1 MVRTLDAEEI
11 LRDGVVTFF
20 GVPGSPYTRK
30 MAAVLRYRRIPYRMV
45 LGSQVTG
52 NIPMAKP
59 PLLPTFLLPGSDG
72 RLEAVTDSTP
82 LIDRFEREVAH
93 RSVRPVD
100 PALKVID
107 LLIED
112 YADEWLTKAMFH
124 YRWAYAADIDK
135 ASRVLPTWS
144 RKPMSDEELAAAGA
158 MVSSRQIPRLR
169 YVGSNE
175 TTGPIIEASYH
186 RYLDIFEE
194 HLKSHRYCLGARPGG
209 SDFGMFGQ
217 LTQLAHFDPT
227 SMAVTMERAPR
238 VYGYTGSVED
248 LSGLEPEDSDWV
260 EMSDLPS
267 TLLALIAE
275 IGRVYVP
282 LLLANERAIRSGASE
297 VDTVIDGARWTQQ
310 PFAYQVKCLGWLRA
324 SRDTLSPDDRQRL
337 DRVLRETG
345 CDALFQS

>member
-1 MVRTLDAEEI
+1 LSHYEVYGAL
-11 LRDGVVTFF
+11 
-20 GVPGSPYTRK
+20 GSPYSLKVRAAMRAKRLPHTWTGMTAEDRARVMPNVKAQVIPVIRK
-30 MAAVLRYRRIPYRMV
+30 PD
-45 LGSQVTG
+45 GSWA
-52 NIPMAKP
+52 N
-59 PLLPTFLLPGSDG
+59 
-72 RLEAVTDSTP
+72 DSTP
-82 LIDRFEREVAH
+82 FLLSLEGEGRALVPE
-93 RSVRPVD
+93 D
-100 PALKVID
+100 PLLRYAC

-112 YADEWLTKAMFH
+112 MADEWFMKAMFH

-144 RKPMSDEELAAAGA
+144 RRPMSDEELTAAGA
-158 MVSSRQIPRLR
+158 MVSSRQVPRLR

-194 HLKSHRYCLGARPGG
+194 HLKSYRHCLGARPGG

-260 EMSDLPS
+260 EMSDLPP
-267 TLLALIAE
+267 TLLALLAE
-275 IGRVYVP
+275 IGRVYAP

-297 VDTVIDGARWTQQ
+297 VDTVIDGARWIQQ

-324 SRDTLSPDDRQRL
+324 ARDSLQAEDRRRL
-337 DRVLRETG
+337 DQVLRETG
-345 CDALFQS
+345 CDALFQG

>member
-1 MVRTLDAEEI
+1 MVRTLDADQI

-30 MAAVLRYRRIPYRMV
+30 MAAVLRYRRIPYRLV

-52 NIPMAKP
+52 NIPLAKP
-59 PLLPTFLLPGSDG
+59 PLLPTFLLPDADG

-82 LIDRFEREVAH
+82 LIERFEREVPG
-93 RSVRPVD
+93 RSVRPID
-100 PALKVID
+100 PALRVID
-107 LLIED
+107 LLLED

-144 RKPMSDEELAAAGA
+144 RKPMTDEALAAAGE

-175 TTGPIIEASYH
+175 VTGPVIEASYH
-186 RYLDIFEE
+186 RFLDIFED
-194 HLKSHRYCLGARPGG
+194 HLKSYKFCLGARPGG
-209 SDFGMFGQ
+209 SDFAIFGQ

-227 SMAVTMERAPR
+227 SMAVTVERAPR
-238 VYGYTGSVED
+238 VYGYTGALED
-248 LSGLEPEDSDWV
+248 LSGLEPEDGDWF
-260 EMSDLPS
+260 DLSALPAS
-267 TLLALIAE
+267 LLSLLTE

-282 LLLANERAIRSGASE
+282 LLLANESAVRGGAPD
-297 VDTVIDGARWTQQ
+297 VDTVIDGARWVQQ
-310 PFAYQVKCLGWLRA
+310 PFAYQVKCLNWLRA
-324 SRDTLSPDDRQRL
+324 SRAGLEAGDRNRL
-337 DRVLRETG
+337 DQVLQATG
-345 CDALFQS
+345 CDALFG